1 MKRKNTFTTKDV
13 ETFEKMA
20 AEIEKMAK
28 KMAEMKAKAY
38 EMKEE
43 NRWMNYL
50 GEEETSKL
58 TLDEQIRLGKAWNT
72 ISYGEERLRR
82 A

>member
-28 KMAEMKAKAY
+28 KIAEMKAKAY

-50 GEEETSKL
+50 GGEEGNSLSEG
-58 TLDEQIRLGKAWNT
+58 EQARLWKAWNT
-72 ISYGEERLRR
+72 INYGEERLRR